1 MKLSHKF
8 IGLGLILFLGVG
20 IIMSLSLVHTQE
32 VQKRLAELTLAEKLT
47 VLAEEI
53 VWLDEVLTQ
62 STRNYIFTADPYWK
76 KRYEK
81 YGTRLDSHIIEA
93 KKLSRD
99 SFEKDL
105 FKKQDKANN
114 ALVKAEVKIHQLVEE
129 GNIKA
134 AKEMITSKDYDH
146 WKVIYSET
154 ISSFQS
160 YSKKRLVDLN
170 KKTSLEIESFIKKTL
185 FSLFMISLFYFALS
199 LRVFQ
204 SLYLSLLSLKRGV
217 DKIKNGDFSYRV
229 KLKTNDEIQ
238 QISDSFNHMATHI
251 ENLIKDV
258 KNANKAKDIFLANMS
273 HEIRTPLNGMIGVL
287 EFLEDDNLTDAQK
300 EKISTVKSSG
310 ELLLEVVSEILDY
323 IKLGQEAIELERI
336 DFDFKEFCI
345 DSVNL
350 MNARAS
356 EKNIKIE
363 LQGAEGILIKGD
375 MVKLRKILNNL
386 LSNAIKFT
394 ENGDIKVWFEAIDEG
409 ERYHITLNVKDSG
422 IGIPAEAIKK
432 IFEPFR
438 QADIST
444 TRHFG
449 GTGLGLSISLKLAQ
463 IIGGELTCES
473 TVGEGSC
480 FRFKAS
486 FPKGKLVTIVQ
497 SNDMLP
503 KDFPNMT
510 VLLVEDNLINQKV
523 ISMMFKQLKI
533 EFDLVQNGLEAI
545 EKVEEKGSKFYNLIL
560 MDLQMPVMDGL
571 EAMNKLKSIF
581 GTELSP
587 VVALTAN
594 TFDEDRKNCL
604 DAGMMDFLPKPI
616 KKQNLIRVLVKFS

>member
-93 KKLSRD
+93 KKLTRD

-114 ALVKAEVKIHQLVEE
+114 ALVKLEVKIHQLVEK

-160 YSKKRLVDLN
+160 YSKKRVVDLN

-497 SNDMLP
+497 NNDMLP

>member
-114 ALVKAEVKIHQLVEE
+114 ALVKLEVKIHQLVEK

-134 AKEMITSKDYDH
+134 AKEMITSKVYDH

>member
-497 SNDMLP
+497 NNDMLP

>member
-93 KKLSRD
+93 KKLTRD

-114 ALVKAEVKIHQLVEE
+114 ALVKLEVKIHQLVEK

-497 SNDMLP
+497 NNDMLP

-523 ISMMFKQLKI
+523 ISMIFKQLKI

>member
-93 KKLSRD
+93 KKLTRD

-114 ALVKAEVKIHQLVEE
+114 ALVKLEVKIHQLVEK

-497 SNDMLP
+497 NNDMLP

>member
-114 ALVKAEVKIHQLVEE
+114 ALVKLEVKIHQLVEK

-497 SNDMLP
+497 NNDMLP